1 MILAM
6 HSLNVSFLQKKLHYD
21 LKDFILVWQAVF
33 LNILEFSGKIN
44 TLNLSSIDIFFLI
57 FPPTEHF

>member
-44 TLNLSSIDIFFLI
+44 TLNLSSIDIFF
-57 FPPTEHF
+57 